1 MAHFMKLVSQ
11 KHLGAINFT
20 DENDMRPIK
29 RKLTIKCVKGE
40 FPPGSP
46 KKEENKRN
54 CVYFNETDKGAF
66 FSVKQLK
73 SIANSIMCANTDKWG
88 GVILEVTCGEVK
100 STTGGTTMGMLVL
113 SAKRAAQTGT
123 TPNAS
128 IQPTETV
135 PGTNDVDTSGP
146 LSHALEADPDGA

>member
-46 KKEENKRN
+46 KKEENRRN

-88 GVILEVTCGEVK
+88 GVILEVTCHEVK
-100 STTGGTTMGMLVL
+100 STTGGLTMGMLVL
-113 SAKRAAQTGT
+113 SATRPPRQGKAEQDSTKQEL
-123 TPNAS
+123 PNTA
-128 IQPTETV
+128 P
-135 PGTNDVDTSGP
+135 VDNEQLPDILG
-146 LSHALEADPDGA
+146 ADPDGA